1 MKKVEGIDKIILG
14 KRKEIENEI
23 ISFLKDNNVTRFD
36 FYDWEGLPILELGY
50 RDTYALSAIVIKKNK
65 LIFEGNGQMY
75 EEEYSVYDFD
85 ITLLFDLYN
94 WLLENE
100 EEIVIAIKE
109 NSADD

>member
-1 MKKVEGIDKIILG
+1 MKKVDSIDKIILE

-23 ISFLKDNNVTRFD
+23 ISFLEDNNVTRFD
-36 FYDWEGLPILELGY
+36 FYDWDGLPILEFGY
-50 RDTYALSAIVIKKNK
+50 RDTYVLSAIVIKDK

-75 EEEYSVYDFD
+75 EAEYSVYDFD
-85 ITLLFDLYN
+85 IALLFDLYN

>member
-23 ISFLKDNNVTRFD
+23 ISFLNDNNVTRFD
-36 FYDWEGLPILELGY
+36 FYDWERLPILEFSY
-50 RDTYALSAIVIKKNK
+50 RDTYALSAIVIKENK

>member
-1 MKKVEGIDKIILG
+1 MKKVDSIDKIILE

-23 ISFLKDNNVTRFD
+23 ISFLENNNVTRFD
-36 FYDWEGLPILELGY
+36 FYDWEGLPILEFGY
-50 RDTYALSAIVIKKNK
+50 DTYVLSAIVIKENG
-65 LIFEGNGQMY
+65 LIFEGDGQVY
-75 EEEYSVYDFD
+75 EAEYSVYDFD
-85 ITLLFDLYN
+85 IALLFDLYN